1 MERDRERLWREKRC
15 RGTERRKKDIEAV
28 FLRSEYEK
36 ERKRARERV
45 REREREREKKDIG
58 TET

>member
-1 MERDRERLWREKRC
+1 M
-15 RGTERRKKDIEAV
+15 

-58 TET
+58 TETVKNHSEKNRKGELSISL